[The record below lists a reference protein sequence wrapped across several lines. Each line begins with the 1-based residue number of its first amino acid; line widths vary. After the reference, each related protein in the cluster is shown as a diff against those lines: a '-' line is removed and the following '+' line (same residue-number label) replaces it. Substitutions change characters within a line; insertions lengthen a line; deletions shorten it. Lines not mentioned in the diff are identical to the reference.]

1 MDQGKRKMPF
11 TQTPPVLSNQY
22 LDDRVLRSYL
32 RRVLPPATLHA
43 IESDLTDLGEHAA
56 SAWTAARA
64 RMRSEPKL
72 TQWNAWGERVDSIE
86 LTPAWQTAQPL
97 AARYG
102 LVAAGH
108 ETTHGVAARVHQFAL
123 VYLFHCGSEF
133 YTCPLAM
140 TDGAATV
147 LKAAANQRLIDRAL
161 PHYLSRD
168 PAEFWISGQWMT
180 ENTGGSDVSGTETV
194 AREENGRW
202 RLYGRK
208 WFTSAINAQTA
219 LALARPDGAAPGSD
233 SLALFYLEP
242 QKSDGRWRG
251 MEIDRLK
258 DKLGTRELP
267 TAEIHLKGAPAE
279 LVGEPRNGVRAIAP
293 MLNVTRTWNA
303 VGALATMRRCIALAR
318 DYANRRIVFTRP
330 LGDQPLHQDTLGGL
344 QAEFE
349 AAFHLTF
356 YVTELLGRIQAGQAD
371 ESQQNLLR
379 LLTPLAKLWTGKLA
393 VTVASEVC
401 ECFGGAGYLEDSGI
415 PQLLRDAQ
423 VWPIWEGTSNVQALD
438 FLRAFRSVGGLQP
451 LLSAQRAILSQ
462 VQADELEPCVR
473 AAREA
478 ASRIAEWLQKAT
490 AGERQRLEASARDVA
505 VSLARTLA
513 SSLLT
518 RHAAWALRAEN
529 DPRPA
534 AAARR
539 FVEHGLV
546 RMKNNGLRDAQILA
560 SDSY

>member
-1 MDQGKRKMPF
+1 MPF
-11 TQTPPVLSNQY
+11 VQAPPVLSNQY

-43 IESDLTDLGEHAA
+43 IESDLTDLGEYAA
-56 SAWTAARA
+56 NAWTLARS
-64 RMRSEPKL
+64 RERSEPKL
-72 TQWNAWGERVDSIE
+72 TQLSAWGERIDRVE
-86 LTPAWQTAQPL
+86 LTPAWVAAQPL
-97 AARYG
+97 AAKHG
-102 LVAAGH
+102 LVAAGY
-108 ETTHGVAARVHQFAL
+108 ETTHGAAARVHQFAMA
-123 VYLFHCGSEF
+123 YLFHCASEF

-140 TDGAATV
+140 TDGAASV
-147 LKAAANQRLIDRAL
+147 LKASGNQRLIERAL

-168 PAEFWISGQWMT
+168 PAQFWISGQWMT
-180 ENTGGSDVSGTETV
+180 ENAGGSDVAGTETS

-219 LALARPDGAAPGSD
+219 LALARPAGATPGSD

-242 QKSDGRWRG
+242 QKPDGRWRN
-251 MEIDRLK
+251 ITLDRLK

-267 TAEIHLKGAPAE
+267 TAEIRLDGAPAE
-279 LVGEPRNGVRAIAP
+279 LVGEPKSGVRQITP
-293 MLNVTRTWNA
+293 MLNITRTWNA
-303 VGALATMRRCIALAR
+303 IGALATMRRCIALVR
-318 DYANRRIVFTRP
+318 DYANRRVVFGKP
-330 LGDQPLHQDTLGGL
+330 LAEQALHQDTLAGK

-349 AAFHLTF
+349 AAFHLGF
-356 YVTELLGRIQAGQAD
+356 NVTELLGRVQIGQAD
-371 ESQQNLLR
+371 EAQQNLLR

-393 VTVASEVC
+393 VAIASEAC
-401 ECFGGAGYLEDSGI
+401 ECLGGAGYLEDSGI

-438 FLRAFRSVGGLQP
+438 FLRAFRGTGGLQP

-462 VQADELEPCVR
+462 VQAPELEPCAR
-473 AAREA
+473 AAREGA
-478 ASRIAEWLQKAT
+478 TRITEWLQKAST
-490 AGERQRLEASARDVA
+490 GERERIEAGGRELAFG
-505 VSLARTLA
+505 LARMLGLA
-513 SSLLT
+513 LLT
-518 RHAAWALRAEN
+518 RHAEWALRAEN

-539 FVEHGLV
+539 FADHGLL
-546 RMKNNGLRDAQILA
+546 RLKSNGLHDSQVLA

>member
-1 MDQGKRKMPF
+1 MPF
-11 TQTPPVLSNQY
+11 VQAPPVLSNQY

-43 IESDLTDLGEHAA
+43 IESDLTDLGEYAA
-56 SAWTAARA
+56 NAWTLARS
-64 RMRSEPKL
+64 RERSEPKL
-72 TQWNAWGERVDSIE
+72 TQLSAWGERIDRVE
-86 LTPAWQTAQPL
+86 LTPAWVAAQPL
-97 AARYG
+97 AAKHG
-102 LVAAGH
+102 LVAAGY
-108 ETTHGVAARVHQFAL
+108 ETTHGAAARVHQFAMA
-123 VYLFHCGSEF
+123 YLFHCASEF

-140 TDGAATV
+140 TDGAASV
-147 LKAAANQRLIDRAL
+147 LKASGNQRLIERAL

-168 PAEFWISGQWMT
+168 PAQFWISGQWMT
-180 ENTGGSDVSGTETV
+180 ENAGGSDVAGTETS

-219 LALARPDGAAPGSD
+219 LALARPAGATPGSD

-242 QKSDGRWRG
+242 QKPDGRWRN
-251 MEIDRLK
+251 ITLDRLK

-267 TAEIHLKGAPAE
+267 TAEIRLDGAPAE
-279 LVGEPRNGVRAIAP
+279 LVGEPKSGVRQITP
-293 MLNVTRTWNA
+293 MLNITRTWNA
-303 VGALATMRRCIALAR
+303 IGALATMRRCIALVR
-318 DYANRRIVFTRP
+318 DYANRRVVFGKP
-330 LGDQPLHQDTLGGL
+330 LAEQALHQDTLAGM

-349 AAFHLTF
+349 AAFHLGF
-356 YVTELLGRIQAGQAD
+356 YVTELLGRVQIGQAD
-371 ESQQNLLR
+371 EAQQNLLR

-393 VTVASEVC
+393 VAIASEAC

-438 FLRAFRSVGGLQP
+438 FLRAFRGTGGLQP

-462 VQADELEPCVR
+462 VQAPELEPCAR
-473 AAREA
+473 AAREGA
-478 ASRIAEWLQKAT
+478 TRITEWLQKAST
-490 AGERQRLEASARDVA
+490 GERERIEAGGRELAFG
-505 VSLARTLA
+505 LARMLGLA
-513 SSLLT
+513 LLT
-518 RHAAWALRAEN
+518 RHAEWALRAEN

-539 FVEHGLV
+539 FADHGLL
-546 RMKNNGLRDAQILA
+546 RLKSNGLHDSQVLA

>member
-1 MDQGKRKMPF
+1 MPF
-11 TQTPPVLSNQY
+11 VQAPPVLSNQY

-32 RRVLPPATLHA
+32 RRVLPPATLHS
-43 IESDLTDLGEHAA
+43 IEGDLTDLGEYAG
-56 SAWTAARA
+56 SAWTLARS
-64 RMRSEPKL
+64 RERSEPAL
-72 TQWNAWGERVDSIE
+72 THLSAWGERIDRIE
-86 LTPAWQTAQPL
+86 LTPAWQAAQPL
-97 AARYG
+97 AAKHG

-108 ETTHGVAARVHQFAL
+108 EATHAAAARVHQFAM
-123 VYLFHCGSEF
+123 VYLFHCASEF

-140 TDGAATV
+140 TDGAATA
-147 LKAAANQRLIDRAL
+147 LKASGNQKLIERAL

-168 PAEFWISGQWMT
+168 PAQFWISGQWMT
-180 ENTGGSDVSGTETV
+180 ENAGGSDVAGTETV

-219 LALARPDGAAPGSD
+219 LALARPAGSAPGSD

-242 QKSDGRWRG
+242 QKPDGRWRN
-251 MEIDRLK
+251 ITLDRLK

-267 TAEIHLKGAPAE
+267 TAEIRLEGAPAE
-279 LVGEPRNGVRAIAP
+279 LVGEAKFGVRQIAP

-303 VGALATMRRCIALAR
+303 IGALATMRRCIALVR
-318 DYANRRIVFTRP
+318 DFANRRIVFGKP
-330 LGDQPLHQDTLGGL
+330 LADQPLHQDTLAGM

-349 AAFHLTF
+349 AAFHLGF
-356 YVTELLGRIQAGQAD
+356 YVTELLGRVQSGQAD
-371 ESQQNLLR
+371 EAQQNLLR

-393 VTVASEVC
+393 VAIASEAC
-401 ECFGGAGYLEDSGI
+401 ECFGGVGYLEDSGI

-438 FLRAFRSVGGLQP
+438 FLRAFRGTGGLQP
-451 LLSAQRAILSQ
+451 VLSAQRAILSQ
-462 VQADELEPCVR
+462 VQAPELESCAR
-473 AAREA
+473 AAREGA
-478 ASRIAEWLQKAT
+478 TRITEWLQKAST
-490 AGERQRLEASARDVA
+490 GERERMEAGGRELAFG
-505 VSLARTLA
+505 LARMLGL
-513 SSLLT
+513 SLLT
-518 RHAAWALRAEN
+518 RHAEWALRAEN

-539 FVEHGLV
+539 FADHGLL
-546 RMKNNGLRDAQILA
+546 RLKSNGLHDSQVLA

>member
-1 MDQGKRKMPF
+1 MPF
-11 TQTPPVLSNQY
+11 VQAPPVLSNQY

-32 RRVLPPATLHA
+32 RRVLSPATLHA
-43 IESDLTDLGEHAA
+43 TEGDLTDLGEYAA
-56 SAWTAARA
+56 SAWTLARA
-64 RMRSEPKL
+64 RERSEPKL
-72 TQWNAWGERVDSIE
+72 THFSAWGERIDRLE
-86 LTPAWQTAQPL
+86 LTPAWQAAQPL
-97 AARYG
+97 AASRG

-108 ETTHGVAARVHQFAL
+108 ETTHGAAARIHQFAM
-123 VYLFHCGSEF
+123 VYLFHCASEF

-140 TDGAATV
+140 TDGAAMA
-147 LKAAANQRLIDRAL
+147 LKASANQKLIDRAV
-161 PHYLSRD
+161 PHFLSRD
-168 PAEFWISGQWMT
+168 PAQFWISGQWMT
-180 ENTGGSDVSGTETV
+180 ENTGGSDVSGSETI

-208 WFTSAINAQTA
+208 WFTSAINAQSA
-219 LALARPDGAAPGSD
+219 LALARPAGAPPGSD

-242 QKSDGRWRG
+242 QKADGRWRN
-251 MEIDRLK
+251 IALDRLK

-267 TAEIHLKGAPAE
+267 TAEIHLDGAPAE
-279 LVGEPRNGVRAIAP
+279 LVGEPRHGVRQIAP

-303 VGALATMRRCIALAR
+303 IGALATMRRCLALVR
-318 DYANRRIVFTRP
+318 DYANRRVVFGRP
-330 LGDQPLHQDTLGGL
+330 LAEQPLHQDTLAGM

-349 AAFHLTF
+349 AAFHLGF
-356 YVTELLGRIQAGQAD
+356 FITELLGRVQAGQAD
-371 ESQQNLLR
+371 EVQQNLLR

-393 VTVASEVC
+393 VAIASETC

-423 VWPIWEGTSNVQALD
+423 VWSIWEGTSNVQALD
-438 FLRAFRSVGGLQP
+438 FQRAFRGTGGLQP

-462 VQADELEPCVR
+462 VQANELEPCAR

-478 ASRIAEWLQKAT
+478 ATRITEWLQKAST
-490 AGERQRLEASARDVA
+490 GERERMEAGGRELAFG
-505 VSLARTLA
+505 LARMFGLA
-513 SSLLT
+513 LLT
-518 RHAAWALRAEN
+518 RHAEWALRAEN

-539 FVEHGLV
+539 FAD
-546 RMKNNGLRDAQILA
+546 NGLLRLKSNGLHDSQILA